1 MKKKK
6 WFRVLLFREGEIDT
20 LEARRFMMYRGKKY
34 CFNDMTYNKEG
45 VKMPERDRDLVED
58 VEWYFP
64 EYECVELYGEEEIP
78 EGVETDA
85 EYVLHV
91 KMQRKV
97 EVSDTL

>member
-20 LEARRFMMYRGKKY
+20 LEARRFMMYRGKKL
-34 CFNDMTYNKEG
+34 CFNDMTYNKYG
-45 VKMPERDRDLVED
+45 SKMPIRDRDLVED
-58 VEWYFP
+58 AEWYFP
-64 EYECVELYGEEEIP
+64 DYECVEMYGETEIP

>member
-1 MKKKK
+1 MKKKS
-6 WFRVLLFREGEIDT
+6 FRVLLFREGEIDT
-20 LEARRFMMYRGKKY
+20 MEARRFMMYRGKKY

-45 VKMPERDRDLVED
+45 VKMQTRDRDLVED
-58 VEWYFP
+58 AEWYFP
-64 EYECVELYGEEEIP
+64 EFECVELYGEKEIP
-78 EGVETDA
+78 EGVETSA